1 MLKVL
6 VMLSKAFNP
15 DGFSFVKIYDFNLL
29 DEENQ
34 EEILKIAK
42 ENEIQL
48 GIEVVDSSKEV
59 ILKLIECES
68 EKIYNIVCYQCNSI
82 ISSNKDIYCIYDKN
96 FCTTTCRNIFYSKNI
111 K

>member
-1 MLKVL
+1 MNFIYIL
-6 VMLSKAFNP
+6 LSNCFDKKYLIYIYINE
-15 DGFSFVKIYDFNLL
+15 DKNNNLEKKNDDINKMKINNNYSPLPKIN
-29 DEENQ
+29 ENN
-34 EEILKIAK
+34 I
-42 ENEIQL
+42 N
-48 GIEVVDSSKEV
+48 
-59 ILKLIECES
+59 